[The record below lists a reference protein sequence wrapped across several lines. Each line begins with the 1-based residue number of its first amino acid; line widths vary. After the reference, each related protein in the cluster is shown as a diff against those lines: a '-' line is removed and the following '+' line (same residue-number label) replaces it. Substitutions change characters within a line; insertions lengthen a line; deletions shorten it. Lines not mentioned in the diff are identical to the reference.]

1 MRPLCLWCI
10 GTIIVK
16 VSLTRTVLHNSGI
29 SPLCSLRVDSH
40 QMYLTVILQPYPYL
54 SLALDRF
61 RLDISLQYPRVVWRD
76 LLIVVLKQTYFLE
89 AVPFVEALRLFV

>member
-16 VSLTRTVLHNSGI
+16 VSLTRTVLHDSGI

-40 QMYLTVILQPYPYL
+40 QMSLTGIPQSDPYL
-54 SLALDRF
+54 SLSLDGF
-61 RLDISLQYPRVVWRD
+61 RLDLSLEYPSVVCRD
-76 LLIVVLKQTYFLE
+76 LLVVVLKQTYFLE